1 MGHPEA
7 AEEVTTQQPTL
18 LVEMKGK
25 AIMTLDEPKVS
36 DVSNIK
42 PAESE
47 KAIEVKV
54 YRKWMSRNVPDPN
67 PTGLCF
73 ILLDRRVS
81 QYTLLHA

>member
-1 MGHPEA
+1 
-7 AEEVTTQQPTL
+7 
-18 LVEMKGK
+18 MKGK
-25 AIMTLDEPKVS
+25 AIMTLDEPEIS
-36 DVSNIK
+36 DVSDIK

-67 PTGLCF
+67 PKGLCL

-81 QYTLLHA
+81 QYTLPHA